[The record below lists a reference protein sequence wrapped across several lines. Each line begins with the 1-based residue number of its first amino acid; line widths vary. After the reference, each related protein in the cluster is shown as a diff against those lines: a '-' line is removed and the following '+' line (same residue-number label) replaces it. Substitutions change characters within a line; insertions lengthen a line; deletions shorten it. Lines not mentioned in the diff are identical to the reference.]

1 MVLIIREQKRLLYKG
16 GLLALSIMLAGCSGG
31 GVASG
36 IGGLLPGGEKRAKA
50 KEARQQQAAAQP
62 SAAEQDRILA
72 ELQDLRNDELRR
84 SGQLNDD
91 VATDGLANTAV
102 ANAGIASAGTDAALA
117 QNQAVGVTDQSQV
130 ALVPTQPLPSHLS
143 EQDRI
148 LAEARQRQAQ
158 AAQLQQQAG
167 QLQQNAIPA
176 QGQDIGLQAQ
186 QQLAQPQQLAQQ
198 QLAQTQT
205 GLPASEVAQLQDQAA
220 QAQAQTQ
227 AVPTQADAAQIQNE
241 LAQLQAQAQQ
251 GQTQTSSFFPAGQI
265 VDQEISKALTENE
278 AVYRNVDTC
287 LRRGPRDFRNA
298 FDGRPDLLK
307 VVDEKNNQLYQNS
320 DKSILILTT
329 DKNCDISFTGKNIEN
344 YTDGLIHIL
353 KAQGAVVEKKNV
365 ANLDIIS
372 VSHPRGSFR
381 LANGIKVIGQ
391 GGSTNFYTTIKAL

>member
-1 MVLIIREQKRLLYKG
+1 M
-16 GLLALSIMLAGCSGG
+16 
-31 GVASG
+31 
-36 IGGLLPGGEKRAKA
+36 
-50 KEARQQQAAAQP
+50 
-62 SAAEQDRILA
+62 
-72 ELQDLRNDELRR
+72 
-84 SGQLNDD
+84 
-91 VATDGLANTAV
+91 
-102 ANAGIASAGTDAALA
+102 
-117 QNQAVGVTDQSQV
+117 
-130 ALVPTQPLPSHLS
+130 
-143 EQDRI
+143 
-148 LAEARQRQAQ
+148 
-158 AAQLQQQAG
+158 
-167 QLQQNAIPA
+167 
-176 QGQDIGLQAQ
+176 
-186 QQLAQPQQLAQQ
+186 
-198 QLAQTQT
+198 AQTQT